1 MVINNCLMIFK
12 MKTEG
17 SPPIIVPLYEYCD
30 SYLMQDYFPF

>member
-1 MVINNCLMIFK
+1 MIFK

-30 SYLMQDYFPF
+30 SYLMQDYFPFQW